1 MFGIG
6 MPELIVI
13 AVVALLVVGPK
24 KLPDLAKSLGKGF
37 TEFRKAVDG
46 VSNSVKDTI
55 KADELKQDVDSVK
68 DSLLYG
74 KTGEDGGEPPAPPA
88 EKGPPDTQPK

>member
-46 VSNSVKDTI
+46 VSDSVKETI
-55 KADELKQDVDSVK
+55 KADELKQEVDSVK
-68 DSLLYG
+68 DSLLY
-74 KTGEDGGEPPAPPA
+74 KKNGENGGETPTPPA
-88 EKGPPDTQPK
+88 EKGTPDSQPK

>member
-74 KTGEDGGEPPAPPA
+74 KTGENSGEPPASPP
-88 EKGPPDTQPK
+88 EKGPPDSQLK